1 MSMKKLKTQLVGP
14 KLDEQVCYN
23 LYATSNV
30 ITQAYKSLLGELALT
45 YPQFVVMMALWQ
57 QDNIPVS
64 ALAETIGLSKAT
76 MTPLLRRLEKFGYIV
91 RQQADDDERKKLV
104 ALTEK
109 GRQAVTVGNDVASQA
124 LCETGLTLDEAK
136 QLIQLCQ
143 KIRLTLNES

>member
-1 MSMKKLKTQLVGP
+1 
-14 KLDEQVCYN
+14 
-23 LYATSNV
+23 
-30 ITQAYKSLLGELALT
+30 
-45 YPQFVVMMALWQ
+45 MMALWQ

-64 ALAETIGLSKAT
+64 TLAETIGLSKAT